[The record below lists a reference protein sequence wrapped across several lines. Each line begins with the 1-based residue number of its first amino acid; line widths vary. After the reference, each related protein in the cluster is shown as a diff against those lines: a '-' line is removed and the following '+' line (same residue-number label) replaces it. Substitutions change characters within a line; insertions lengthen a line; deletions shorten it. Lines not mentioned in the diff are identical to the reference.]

1 MLLLQSP
8 KGQRKNNVSGIEIYH
23 VLGLPIID
31 QSFPRSHFARVG
43 NLCGR
48 NAGKSVIKEN
58 VSLYL
63 SIKG

>member
-8 KGQRKNNVSGIEIYH
+8 KGRRKNNVSGIEIYH

-31 QSFPRSHFARVG
+31 QSFPRFHFARVG

-48 NAGKSVIKEN
+48 NAGKFVIKEN

>member
-8 KGQRKNNVSGIEIYH
+8 KGRRKNNVSGIEIYH

-48 NAGKSVIKEN
+48 NAGKSVIKRKC
-58 VSLYL
+58 V
-63 SIKG
+63 IIP